1 MRTLKLTDYAQTDL
15 EQIADYTVAEW
26 GQKQADFY
34 LEQLEKAFYS
44 LLDNPYL
51 GKSRDDIKAGYR
63 SLLVEKHLVFY
74 RLANEQLE
82 IMRILHYRMDV
93 IQHL

>member
-1 MRTLKLTDYAQTDL
+1 MRTLKLTKCAQTDL
-15 EQIADYTVAEW
+15 EQIADYTMAEW

-34 LEQLEKAFYS
+34 LAQLEKAFYS
-44 LLDNPYL
+44 VLDNPHL

-74 RLANEQLE
+74 LLANEQLE
-82 IMRILHYRMDV
+82 IMRILHCRMDV

>member
-1 MRTLKLTDYAQTDL
+1 MRTLKLTDFSQTDL
-15 EQIADYTVAEW
+15 EQIADYTKTEW
-26 GQKQADFY
+26 GQSQADFY

-44 LLDNPYL
+44 LLDNPHL

-74 RLANEQLE
+74 RLADEQLE
-82 IMRILHYRMDV
+82 IMRILHCRMDV

>member
-1 MRTLKLTDYAQTDL
+1 
-15 EQIADYTVAEW
+15 
-26 GQKQADFY
+26 
-34 LEQLEKAFYS
+34 

-74 RLANEQLE
+74 RLADEQLE

>member
-1 MRTLKLTDYAQTDL
+1 
-15 EQIADYTVAEW
+15 
-26 GQKQADFY
+26 
-34 LEQLEKAFYS
+34 
-44 LLDNPYL
+44 L

-63 SLLVEKHLVFY
+63 SLLVERYLVFY
-74 RLANEQLE
+74 RLADEQLE

>member
-1 MRTLKLTDYAQTDL
+1 MRMLKLTDCAQSDL
-15 EQIADYTVAEW
+15 EQIADYTVINW
-26 GQKQADFY
+26 GQSQADFY

-74 RLANEQLE
+74 RLADEQLE
-82 IMRILHYRMDV
+82 IMRILHCRMDV